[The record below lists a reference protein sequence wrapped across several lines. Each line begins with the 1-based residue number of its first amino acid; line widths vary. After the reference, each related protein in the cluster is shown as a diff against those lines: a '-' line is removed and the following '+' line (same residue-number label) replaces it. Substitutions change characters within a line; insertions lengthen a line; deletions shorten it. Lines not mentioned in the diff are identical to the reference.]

1 MSTSINDTFSR
12 FNEDLSIVH
21 AKQPGNVKTYIV
33 ITKN

>member
-21 AKQPGNVKTYIV
+21 KQPGNVKTYIV